1 MRVAVV
7 GGGIAGLTFAGR
19 LASLGLG
26 CTVYEQEPTTAQGYG
41 IQLAPNAVR
50 LLRRAG
56 VRELRAVVP
65 ERVRIRRWDDGR
77 DLATTPLGQA
87 CAHRFGAP
95 YLTLPRSELLAA
107 LHRTVA
113 RREEVQLRYG
123 VRCVRVDAGSLYL
136 ADSSSVAADLVVG
149 ADGLHSVVRSALSP
163 DEVRDSGIT
172 VHRGL
177 VRRRWTDRGT
187 DGVPEVCVWL
197 GPGRHL
203 VAYPVDRDRYSFVA
217 ATVDPGE
224 ALAEAY
230 EGWDRQVRDLLAGAE
245 SVTRWELRDRP
256 PPRTWHTGSVTVIG
270 DAAHAILP
278 LGAHGANQAIE
289 SAAALAVTVAG
300 SSRSSLTTN
309 LHRYAGVR
317 AERIGRVMEL
327 VRHNAADHHL
337 ADGPAQ
343 RDRDEGLRRRQSLA
357 TRTWL
362 YGYDVEAVLSAAL
375 ARPAV
380 PAI

>member
-7 GGGIAGLTFAGR
+7 GGGIAGLTFATR

-26 CTVYEQEPTTAQGYG
+26 CIVYEREPAPEEGYG

-56 VRELRAVVP
+56 VEELHAVQP
-65 ERVRIRRWDDGR
+65 EQVRIRRWDDGR
-77 DLATTPLGQA
+77 DLATTPLGRA
-87 CAHRFGAP
+87 CADRFGAP

-107 LHRTVA
+107 LHRAVA
-113 RREEVQLRYG
+113 RRPEVHLRYG
-123 VRCVRVDAGSLYL
+123 SQCVRVDSGMLRME
-136 ADSSSVAADLVVG
+136 DGVRVTADLIVG
-149 ADGLHSVVRSALSP
+149 ADGLHSVVRRALSP
-163 DEVRDSGIT
+163 DQVRDSGIT

-177 VRRRWTDRGT
+177 VRRAWT

-203 VAYPVDRDRYSFVA
+203 AAYPIGRDRYSFVA
-217 ATVDPGE
+217 ATLDGDE
-224 ALAEAY
+224 DLATAY
-230 EGWDRQVRDLLAGAE
+230 EGWHTEVVDLLAGAE
-245 SVTRWELRDRP
+245 SVTRWDLRDRP
-256 PPRTWHTGSVTVIG
+256 PLRTWHTGSVTVIG
-270 DAAHAILP
+270 DAAHAMLP

-300 SSRSSLTTN
+300 SSRATLATN
-309 LHRYAGVR
+309 LDRYAGLR
-317 AERIGRVMEL
+317 AERIGRVVEL

-343 RDRDEGLRRRQSLA
+343 RGRDEALRRQQSLG
-357 TRTWL
+357 TRAWL
-362 YGYDVEAVLSAAL
+362 YGYDVEAILSVAL
-375 ARPAV
+375 AGRAV
-380 PAI
+380 PAT

>member
-7 GGGIAGLTFAGR
+7 GGGIAGLTFASR

-26 CTVYEQEPTTAQGYG
+26 CTVYEQEPTPEEGYG
-41 IQLAPNAVR
+41 IQLAPNGVR

-77 DLATTPLGQA
+77 DLSTTPLGQA
-87 CAHRFGAP
+87 CADRFGAP

-107 LHRTVA
+107 LHRAVA
-113 RREEVQLRYG
+113 RRGEVQLRYG
-123 VRCVRVDAGSLYL
+123 ARCVRVDAGSLHL
-136 ADSSSVAADLVVG
+136 ADGSSVAADLVVG
-149 ADGLHSVVRSALSP
+149 ADGLHSVVRRALSP
-163 DEVRDSGIT
+163 DQVRDSGIT

-177 VRRRWTDRGT
+177 VRRGWT

-203 VAYPVDRDRYSFVA
+203 AAYPVDRDRYSFVA
-217 ATVDPGE
+217 ATADPAGGLVD
-224 ALAEAY
+224 AY
-230 EGWDRQVRDLLAGAE
+230 EGWDPEVRDLLAGAE
-245 SVTRWELRDRP
+245 SVTRWELRDRTP
-256 PPRTWHTGSVTVIG
+256 LRTWHTGSVTVIG
-270 DAAHAILP
+270 DAAHAMLP

-309 LHRYAGVR
+309 LDRYAGVR

-343 RDRDEGLRRRQSLA
+343 RGRDEALRRQQSLA
-357 TRTWL
+357 TRAWL
-362 YGYDVEAVLSAAL
+362 YGYDVEAMLSAAL
-375 ARPAV
+375 AGRAV
-380 PAI
+380 RAT

>member
-7 GGGIAGLTFAGR
+7 GGGIAGLTFASR
-19 LASLGLG
+19 LARLGLG
-26 CTVYEQEPTTAQGYG
+26 CTVYEQEPTPAQGYG

-56 VRELRAVVP
+56 VEQLRAVRP

-77 DLATTPLGQA
+77 DLATTPLGRA
-87 CAHRFGAP
+87 CADRFGAP
-95 YLTLPRSELLAA
+95 YLTLPRAELLDA

-113 RREEVQLRYG
+113 RRPEVRLRYG
-123 VRCVRVDAGSLYL
+123 AQCVGVDEDSLCMIDGTR
-136 ADSSSVAADLVVG
+136 ASADLIVG
-149 ADGLHSVVRSALSP
+149 ADGLHSVVRRALCP
-163 DEVRDSGIT
+163 DQVRDSGIT

-177 VRRRWTDRGT
+177 VRRGRT

-217 ATVDPGE
+217 ATVDG
-224 ALAEAY
+224 AEDGAEDLVTAY
-230 EGWDRQVRDLLAGAE
+230 EAWHREVLDLLAGAQ

-256 PPRTWHTGSVTVIG
+256 PLQTWHARSVTVIG
-270 DAAHAILP
+270 DAAHAMLP

-300 SSRSSLTTN
+300 SSRATLTTD
-309 LHRYAGVR
+309 LDRYAGVR
-317 AERIGRVMEL
+317 AERVGRVVEL

-343 RDRDEGLRRRQSLA
+343 RGRDEGLRRQQSLA
-357 TRTWL
+357 TRAWL
-362 YGYDVEAVLSAAL
+362 YGYDVEAIVSVAL
-375 ARPAV
+375 AARAV
-380 PAI
+380 PAT